1 MPRFEGPIVR
11 RDTSLGVHV
20 RALAEL
26 LITAIIDD
34 ADGLP
39 SERRVRLRNHLA
51 ALQRAYPDLLAVNE
65 AGLEQALQELDGI
78 PIEDAP

>member
-1 MPRFEGPIVR
+1 MPRFTGPIVR

-26 LITAIIDD
+26 LATSIADER
-34 ADGLP
+34 DGLP

-51 ALQRAYPDLLAVNE
+51 ALTRAYPECFATDSDIAQGLAEEDGDAIDE
-65 AGLEQALQELDGI
+65 AI
-78 PIEDAP
+78 